1 MAFKRS
7 QLPHRSHES
16 KGKMDSQVYTLPSPW
31 FYCTQRIPGRHTHR
45 AEESEETLK
54 TWEVLILNHWVAAGC
69 LGVIVTQAGSS
80 THDLLFP
87 LAGERLSWTFDLFLT
102 WVPPLGFCSWTQ
114 RGFKLPSSSDGIMRT
129 GNCPSKPLP
138 TPSGIPVL
146 LSKIMSH
153 LVRSTSLD

>member
-87 LAGERLSWTFDLFLT
+87 LAGERLPWTWFVSHMSPTSGFLLLDT
-102 WVPPLGFCSWTQ
+102 KRFQTAIFLWWHYANRKLS
-114 RGFKLPSSSDGIMRT
+114 FKTFANSFGYPRAF
-129 GNCPSKPLP
+129 
-138 TPSGIPVL
+138 V
-146 LSKIMSH
+146 
-153 LVRSTSLD
+153 